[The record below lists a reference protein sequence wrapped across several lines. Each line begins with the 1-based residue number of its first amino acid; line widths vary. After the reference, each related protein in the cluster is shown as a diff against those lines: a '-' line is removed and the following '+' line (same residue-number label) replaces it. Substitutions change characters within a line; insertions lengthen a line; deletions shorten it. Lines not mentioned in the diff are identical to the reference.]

1 MVDSFFF
8 FLKLHRGCICSKIWK
23 NLDSFNLTTCSRVLE
38 FQLLLVAPVVLP
50 TLAQKLQQLTRLVQ
64 KFHFVDEKRADLKI
78 VVSDDVVVY
87 VVVVVNDALILDD
100 LKQERLRFPYF
111 HLHSLKNICRAAINT
126 TV

>member
-1 MVDSFFF
+1 M
-8 FLKLHRGCICSKIWK
+8 
-23 NLDSFNLTTCSRVLE
+23 TTCSRVLE

-100 LKQERLRFPYF
+100 LKHE
-111 HLHSLKNICRAAINT
+111 
-126 TV
+126 

>member
-1 MVDSFFF
+1 M
-8 FLKLHRGCICSKIWK
+8 
-23 NLDSFNLTTCSRVLE
+23 
-38 FQLLLVAPVVLP
+38 APVVLP